1 MSNTDPLDPQRLQK
15 VDRFVDT
22 ELGYIT
28 TSRYTVINFPT
39 NSSEITDEIQ
49 AQIAK
54 LLNRG
59 PSYIIVI
66 KSIIGYASEIGS
78 LANNIRL
85 SGERAQA
92 MASAIREYADNASPS
107 LDTMVVISSAEE
119 EASKPEGQKTVKG
132 EGVRVVAGVDNVDIN
147 HPFARSVDIHFSMTY
162 TYPPVDPT
170 SVAST
175 LFEVDFGSSEV
186 AALIPFVSFLEEA
199 SITMIPDGTD
209 ARQQRTTQNY
219 TGTVFTYPV
228 LSGPMRKK
236 KTGSSEPDPT
246 KMAWSLADKVTRW
259 FSLPSFTKLRRQTA
273 LFAGGRNQDAN
284 QAVLTWLLT
293 EAFPHAEFDVPEWLG
308 NGNFLQMISGT
319 KPGFGT
325 SAPFSLD
332 MMKDLFLV
340 GIELNL
346 SLFAFTTHFTILFAC
361 MDRPYSLLFFN
372 HGINLG
378 IPEAVPA
385 GLVGGLP
392 EMKKTL
398 RPSESVELEFA
409 IKAVQLRK
417 K

>member
-15 VDRFVDT
+15 VDRLVDT

-49 AQIAK
+49 AQINK

-59 PSYIIVI
+59 PNYIIVI

-107 LDTMVVISSAEE
+107 LDTLVVISSAEE
-119 EASKPEGQKTVKG
+119 EALKPEGEKTVKG
-132 EGVRVVAGVDNVDIN
+132 EGVRVVAGVDSVDIN

-162 TYPPVDPT
+162 TYPPFDP
-170 SVAST
+170 ASLATT
-175 LFEVDFGSSEV
+175 LFEVDFGSVEGSV
-186 AALIPFVSFLEEA
+186 LPLVPFISFLPHVT
-199 SITMIPDGTD
+199 ITARPDGANSLREPTP
-209 ARQQRTTQNY
+209 QYY

-228 LSGPMRKK
+228 LSGPIRKK

-246 KMAWSLADKVTRW
+246 KMAWTLSDKIMRW
-259 FSLPSFTKLRRQTA
+259 FSLPSFTKLRRNAA
-273 LFAGGRNQDAN
+273 LFAGGRNQEAN
-284 QAVLTWLLT
+284 QEILTWLLT
-293 EAFPHAEFDVPEWLG
+293 SAFPRGEFDIP
-308 NGNFLQMISGT
+308 NGNLLELIT
-319 KPGFGT
+319 DEKNGFST
-325 SAPFSLD
+325 SHPFSLD
-332 MMKDLFLV
+332 MMNDLFMV
-340 GIELNL
+340 GVELNL
-346 SLFAFTTHFTILFAC
+346 SIYAVTMHFTILFTC
-361 MDRPYSLLFFN
+361 MDRPYSVLFFN
-372 HGINLG
+372 LGANLG

-385 GLVGGLP
+385 GIVGGLP